1 MKAPAIA
8 AASCSISLVDS
19 SVTSCM
25 SPVQVFPVPAF
36 SAVGFMECRRV
47 GARLQQLGIDLFS
60 EFPLCLLNLVGGAG
74 SSYLIDAYMYVEW
87 HTHMHTPAHTHPLRY
102 RIKVIFLYFI

>member
-8 AASCSISLVDS
+8 ATSCSISLVAS

-60 EFPLCLLNLVGGAG
+60 EFPVCLLNLVGGAG
-74 SSYLIDAYMYVEW
+74 SSYFCTVKKNHSRRREKLCFV
-87 HTHMHTPAHTHPLRY
+87 
-102 RIKVIFLYFI
+102 FC